1 MFVAAKIQPTEE
13 KEMRHFKLVASGVLM
28 ACSLAGMAVVFVARG
43 IVDARVLEVGG
54 QRSTGPSW
62 FEGARLII
70 GDGNAP
76 IENSAFVV
84 DGDSFTWVGRRGER
98 RPPQGAAR
106 VDLSGKTV
114 IPALIDGH
122 NHIGLVNERDGSNS
136 KANYT
141 RDNVTDQL
149 ERYAYYGVSA
159 ALSMG
164 LEADQELA
172 YEMRDAVIP
181 NAARFLTVGKGIAAT
196 PIAGPTGEPR
206 LGIPYG
212 ARTEREGR
220 EHVKD
225 LHARGVHFVKI
236 WVDDRNGSVPK
247 IQPNVYRAIIAEAH
261 ASGMEVLA
269 HLSRT
274 SALADAKD
282 LFLAGVDG
290 FVHLVRDR
298 DVDDEYVALVKS
310 HPRVWSG
317 PNMPFPTT
325 RAIVDSLAETLPANQ
340 IERMRTAVAQREA
353 KGNPPDE
360 LFELH
365 CRNLRRIH
373 DAGMVIGLGTD
384 GTGDGIGV
392 HEQLAAYTRC
402 GMTTM
407 EAIVAGTGTNARIL
421 KLDRMGTVA
430 VKKEADFIVL
440 DANPLDDIAN
450 TLRIST
456 VYLRG
461 KEIDRKGLRARF
473 MAAGKKSQR
482 IKTPAY
488 TPSAG
493 D

>member
-1 MFVAAKIQPTEE
+1 
-13 KEMRHFKLVASGVLM
+13 MRHWRPMALGMLIASTLAGVAVVLLAQRTLVAGSQG
-28 ACSLAGMAVVFVARG
+28 ASN
-43 IVDARVLEVGG
+43 
-54 QRSTGPSW
+54 GPVW
-62 FEGARLII
+62 FEGARLVV
-70 GDGNAP
+70 GDGSGP

-84 DGDSFTWVGRRGER
+84 EGDSFTWVGRRGER
-98 RPPQGAAR
+98 EPPRSAIR

-141 RDNVTDQL
+141 RENLTDQL

-164 LEADQELA
+164 LEADPELA
-172 YEMRDAVIP
+172 FELRDAVIP

-196 PIAGPTGEPR
+196 PIGGPTGEPR

-220 EHVKD
+220 QHVKE
-225 LHARGVHFVKI
+225 LHERGVHFVKI

-247 IQPNVYRAIIAEAH
+247 LQPNVYRAIIAEAH
-261 ASGMEVLA
+261 TRGMEVLA

-274 SALADAKD
+274 SGLADAKD
-282 LFLAGVDG
+282 LFRAGLDG

-298 DVDDEYVALVKS
+298 DVDDEYLALVKA

-317 PNMPFPTT
+317 PNMPVPAT
-325 RAIVDSLAETLPANQ
+325 RDVVESLAETLPAKE
-340 IERMRTAVAQREA
+340 IERMRAAITQREG

-365 CRNLRRIH
+365 CRNLRKIH
-373 DAGMVIGLGTD
+373 GAGMVIGLGTD
-384 GTGDGIGV
+384 GTGDGIGI
-392 HEQLAAYTRC
+392 HEQLAAYTQC
-402 GMTTM
+402 GMTPM

-421 KLDRMGTVA
+421 KLDRLGTVA
-430 VKKEADFIVL
+430 VKKQADFIVL
-440 DANPLDDIAN
+440 DRNPLEEIGN
-450 TLRIST
+450 TRRISS
-456 VYLRG
+456 VYLKG
-461 KEIDRKGLRARF
+461 KEIDRKTLRARF
-473 MAAGKKSQR
+473 MATGK
-482 IKTPAY
+482 T
-488 TPSAG
+488 
-493 D
+493 